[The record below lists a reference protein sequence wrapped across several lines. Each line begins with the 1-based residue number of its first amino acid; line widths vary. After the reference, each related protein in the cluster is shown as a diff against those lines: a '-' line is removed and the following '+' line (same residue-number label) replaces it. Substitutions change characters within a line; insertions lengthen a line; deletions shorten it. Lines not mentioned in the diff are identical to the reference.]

1 MKLIILNLLTL
12 TPLMFYGQAFA
23 NISVAQEKAIAKY
36 YANNLHKTK
45 ASFENERKDLENK
58 IVKNA
63 AQQVATLNEI
73 GTIVN
78 GIGEQAVPQSMS
90 VRYHDLN
97 CELRVLGVKL
107 ATLNYTNPKF
117 RNQASEDFAV
127 TQFKRAFEECAP
139 IGYE

>member
-107 ATLNYTNPKF
+107 ATLNHTNPKF
-117 RNQASEDFAV
+117 RNQASEELAV
-127 TQFKRAFEECAP
+127 IQLKKAFDECAP
-139 IGYE
+139 IGYK